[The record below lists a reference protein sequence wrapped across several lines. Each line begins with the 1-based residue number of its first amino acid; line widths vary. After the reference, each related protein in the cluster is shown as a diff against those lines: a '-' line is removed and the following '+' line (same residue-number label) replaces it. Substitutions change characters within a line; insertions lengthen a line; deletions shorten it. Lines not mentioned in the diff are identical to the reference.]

1 MSQKFSVYPEH
12 RAALITLTRDELN
25 AHRYQ
30 KGDTEDLVNRPLT
43 CPDITYSVF
52 LREESDYIKV
62 STRSKGE
69 FPVNKI
75 CEKHFNGGG
84 HKNAAGGEFYGTLQ
98 ECIDEF
104 MRLMPLYDEF
114 LPENEK

>member
-1 MSQKFSVYPEH
+1 
-12 RAALITLTRDELN
+12 
-25 AHRYQ
+25 
-30 KGDTEDLVNRPLT
+30 
-43 CPDITYSVF
+43 
-52 LREESDYIKV
+52 V
-62 STRSKGE
+62 STRSNGE

-84 HKNAAGGEFYGTLQ
+84 QKNAAGGEFYGTLQ